1 MRDICTGTQTLLCA
15 CAPTQNAELLQEGIS
30 DMKYLGSALFLWL
43 HRHTALEI
51 PSLLPL
57 MLAGLWNGCS
67 IALCSLQNQQQMQMR
82 LWKGGVTRKLIQP
95 PVCCS
100 VLKNRLLEML
110 VLQKYLDVYIYA
122 ENFSFGWCH
131 WIKVEV
137 QKQRCGR

>member
-1 MRDICTGTQTLLCA
+1 
-15 CAPTQNAELLQEGIS
+15 
-30 DMKYLGSALFLWL
+30 
-43 HRHTALEI
+43 
-51 PSLLPL
+51 
-57 MLAGLWNGCS
+57 MLAGLWDGCS
-67 IALCSLQNQQQMQMR
+67 IALCSLQNQQQMQLR